1 MSKEILEESLK
12 ALIDINSNIYTQ
24 VIGTN
29 IEELSGEHTKAVE
42 LFDLLNFYNENIFV
56 VEKWLDK
63 LYPER
68 FESKESIKMTRARRL
83 AFIRVNNVC
92 EIREDRKEDKLR
104 NKLVL

>member
-24 VIGTN
+24 IIGTN
-29 IEELSGEHTKAVE
+29 IQELSGEHNEAVE

-68 FESKESIKMTRARRL
+68 FESKESIEMTRARRL
-83 AFIRVNNVC
+83 AFIRVKNVC
-92 EIREDRKEDKLR
+92 EIREDRKEDELR

>member
-1 MSKEILEESLK
+1 MSNEILEESLK
-12 ALIDINSNIYTQ
+12 ALIDINSNIYTKI
-24 VIGTN
+24 IGTN
-29 IEELSGEHTKAVE
+29 IEELSGEHKKAVAM
-42 LFDLLNFYNENIFV
+42 FDLLNFYNENIFV

-68 FESKESIKMTRARRL
+68 FESKESIEMTRAKRL

-104 NKLVL
+104 NKLVV